1 MRRIY
6 LLGKLCS
13 LFVLALLFSAA
24 LLHAQG
30 GATGT
35 ILGTVM
41 DSSGAVVPKAS
52 VTVTNLGTSVSS
64 HTETSG
70 TGNYTVPYLNPGV
83 YRVTVQAAGFQEAV
97 IDKISLVVDQQVR
110 VDATLKPGAVTQVIE
125 VQASPVALDTDTAA
139 VSQLLSNKQ
148 VVDLPNNSR
157 NWTSLLFVSAGAVT
171 VGAEMGT
178 MRQGEGNGISINGG
192 RPESNNYT
200 IDGLGASDVALSTP
214 AVILSIDAIQEFK
227 VQSDTYSAEYGFSAN
242 QVNIISKSGTNQ
254 LHGTAFEFDRNN
266 VFDARS
272 PIGQPTLPTLRQNQF
287 GFVVGGPVILPHLYD
302 GRNKTFFMANYEGT
316 RIRNGFTGFA
326 NTPPPAE
333 LAGNFS
339 GTGYPEPGTPA
350 CAVALAGNF
359 PCNPENPLTGLAFP
373 NDQIPQSLWDNQ
385 AKVVLAANTF
395 PAPNCSPA
403 NCAGNNVLLS
413 LTTPNT
419 ANQQTYR
426 LDQDL
431 GRFGKIFGRGTY
443 ASYQNT
449 NLYNSNSVPY
459 GLTTFDETE
468 KQWAVSHT
476 INFHGAYVNNARF
489 GYLDAIANEGSP
501 APTAAQISA
510 LGLQNVFTHF
520 APLQASW
527 SGIGFNGA
535 GASAYSGFGGS
546 VNSYTGSDIPSWEF
560 ADSLTLVKGKHTIT
574 TGLEYRHW
582 VVNRNLDDDF
592 FGDYTFSN
600 NLISGNSTGCAT
612 VVCGTGNAVADFL
625 LGYYQNVGG
634 FFPGP
639 LSPTT
644 EAGNPQSHVYNYLA
658 PFVQDDWKVTPRL
671 TLNLGLRW
679 DYRSVP
685 YEENNKFFWLDVNN
699 KNGGL
704 CFADQKLLTDGVAPA
719 GNGFFEYCGRRA
731 PANPSVYKPFAPR
744 IGFAYRPFGG
754 DKTVVRGGYGIY
766 YDSFEAREIDDS
778 GDLYPYSIRDSLTPA
793 SQPVT
798 TAPKLVSQLF
808 PPFNTLTEVSPASA
822 TFIAVIES
830 ELPLN
835 PYMQQWTLSVQHQL
849 AKNTTLEVNYIGL
862 KGTHL
867 LDRHNIA
874 QPYAPTNP
882 SICQPPGGSAANC
895 LGAEYTS
902 RLPYANFTGFYINSD
917 WHGNSDYNAG
927 NIKLEHRTGQMAFT
941 SIFTWAK
948 SLDDKSAAA
957 GLGSDGGGYQGFMD
971 NHNPGRDYGPS
982 NFDVDHRFVTSYV
995 YNLPFG
1001 KGKHFLGNA
1010 SKALDLA
1017 VGGWELTGITTFQTG
1032 FPLSVDAQD
1041 LSGVLDSQ
1049 NPRANV
1055 VPGVPIAPTRKTTNT
1070 WINTAAFTQ
1079 PPIGVYGN
1087 IGRGTLR
1094 EPGINNWDIGF
1105 FKNFNFTERLTLQLR
1120 FESFNTWNHPNYYVP
1135 LTGPSAGG
1143 GSNPDSGVLDAS
1155 FGALTVAAPGRI
1167 IQLGG
1172 KFIF

>member
-1 MRRIY
+1 MKVRFLSVI
-6 LLGKLCS
+6 
-13 LFVLALLFSAA
+13 LALFFSAG

-30 GATGT
+30 GAAGT
-35 ILGTVM
+35 ILGTVT
-41 DSSGAVVPKAS
+41 DNSGAVVPKATVDVTNVATS
-52 VTVTNLGTSVSS
+52 VTS
-64 HTETSG
+64 HTQTSD
-70 TGNYTVPYLNPGV
+70 TGNYTMPYLNPGI
-83 YRVTVQAAGFQEAV
+83 YRVTVQAPGFQKAV
-97 IDKISLVVDQQVR
+97 VDNVTLVVDQSVR
-110 VDATLKPGAVTQVIE
+110 VDAILKPGVVTETVE
-125 VQASPVALDTDTAA
+125 VRASAVALDTDTPAI
-139 VSQLLSNKQ
+139 SQLLSNKQ
-148 VVDLPNNSR
+148 VVDLPLNSR

-254 LHGTAFEFDRNN
+254 LHGTLFEFDRNDA
-266 VFDARS
+266 FDARS
-272 PIGQPTLPTLRQNQF
+272 PIGQPTIPKLRQNQF

-316 RIRNGFTGFA
+316 RISNGFTGFA
-326 NTPPPAE
+326 NTPPPSE
-333 LAGNFS
+333 LSGDFS
-339 GTGYPEPGTPA
+339 ATGYPEPGTAA
-350 CAVALAGNF
+350 CAAALAKNL
-359 PCNPENPLTGLAFP
+359 PCNPENPATGLAFP
-373 NDQIPQSLWDNQ
+373 GDQIPNSLWSRQ
-385 AKVVLAANTF
+385 ATVVLAANTF

-403 NCAGNNVLLS
+403 DCLGNNVLLS
-413 LTTPNT
+413 LNNPNR
-419 ANQQTYR
+419 ADQQTYR

-443 ASYQNT
+443 ANYTNT
-449 NLYNSNSVPY
+449 NLYNSDSVPY
-459 GLTTFDETE
+459 GLTSFYETE
-468 KQWAVSHT
+468 KQWEVSHT
-476 INFHGAYVNNARF
+476 ITFHGSIVNNFRF

-501 APTAAQISA
+501 APSADQISA

-527 SGIGFNGA
+527 SGIGIGGT
-535 GASAYSGFGGS
+535 GASNYSGFGGS
-546 VNSYTGSDIPSWEF
+546 INSYTGSEIPSWEF
-560 ADSLTLVKGKHTIT
+560 ADSLTLVKGKHTLT
-574 TGLEYRHW
+574 TGVEYRHW

-592 FGDYTFSN
+592 FGDYNFTN
-600 NLISGNSTGCAT
+600 DLITVNSTGCAT

-625 LGYYQNVGG
+625 LGYYSNVGG
-634 FFPGP
+634 YIPGP
-639 LSPTT
+639 LSPTNV
-644 EAGNPQSHVYNYLA
+644 AGNPQSHVYNYLA

-685 YEENNKFFWLDVNN
+685 YEEQNKFFWLDVNN
-699 KNGGL
+699 PNGGM
-704 CFADQKLLTDGVAPA
+704 CFADQKLLTNGVAPS
-719 GNGFFEYCGRRA
+719 GNGFFEYCNRRA
-731 PANPSVYKPFAPR
+731 PANPGLYKPFAPR
-744 IGFAYRPFGG
+744 IGFAYRPLGG
-754 DKTVVRGGYGIY
+754 DKTVIRGGYGIY
-766 YDSFEAREIDDS
+766 YDSFEAREIDNS
-778 GDLYPYSIRDSLTPA
+778 GDFYPYSIRDSLTPY

-798 TAPKLVSQLF
+798 TAPKLTNQLF
-808 PPFNTLTEVSPASA
+808 PGFTTLTEVSPASA

-835 PYMQQWTLSVQHQL
+835 PYMQQWTLSVQRQL
-849 AKNTTLEVNYIGL
+849 PKNTSLEVNYIGL

-882 SICQPPGGSAANC
+882 AVCQANPANC
-895 LGAEYTS
+895 PAGP
-902 RLPYANFTGFYINSD
+902 RLPYPNFTGFYINSD
-917 WHGNSDYNAG
+917 WHGNSNYNAG
-927 NIKLEHRTGQMAFT
+927 NIKLEHRTSSMAFT
-941 SIFTWAK
+941 TIFTWAK

-957 GLGSDGGGYQGFMD
+957 GLAADGGGYQGFMN
-971 NHNPGRDYGPS
+971 NHDMRRDYGPS

-1001 KGKHFLGNA
+1001 RGKHFLSNA
-1010 SKALDLA
+1010 NKALDMA

-1032 FPLSVDAQD
+1032 FPYSIDAQD
-1041 LSGVLDSQ
+1041 LAGVLDSQ
-1049 NPRANV
+1049 NPRADR
-1055 VPGVPIAPTRKTTNT
+1055 VPGVPMTPANKTTSA
-1070 WINTAAFTQ
+1070 WINTAAFSQ

-1087 IGRGTLR
+1087 TGRGILR
-1094 EPGINNWDIGF
+1094 SPGINNWDLGF
-1105 FKNFNFTERLTLQLR
+1105 FKNFNFTESKTLQLR

-1143 GSNPDSGVLDAS
+1143 GCNPDCGISDAS
-1155 FGALTVAAPGRI
+1155 FGKLTIAAPGRI
-1167 IQLGG
+1167 IQLGA